1 MLPENTK
8 TVEDE
13 KHQSDSCFKP
23 GTIDLSDTETWDKRE
38 RLAEN
43 NHRTRVLGY
52 IKVIARKSQW
62 ITQKKKKNKA
72 QQCSSKIG
80 VLRENQEQQLK
91 LSWQYENILE
101 CELLG
106 GRECFYKAPLREKD
120 NQNGK
125 TWLVVWIRFETRTKW
140 KFNCKVKGKQGT
152 VGSYSRR
159 GRKRRCK
166 VNVCPWAQLMLLP
179 ALLSWQ

>member
-1 MLPENTK
+1 MRNISQ
-8 TVEDE
+8 TVVSNLEP
-13 KHQSDSCFKP
+13 STS
-23 GTIDLSDTETWDKRE
+23 L
-38 RLAEN
+38 
-43 NHRTRVLGY
+43 
-52 IKVIARKSQW
+52 
-62 ITQKKKKNKA
+62 TQKHETKGRDWQKTTTELECWVTLKSSLENLSESHKKTKKNKA
-72 QQCSSKIG
+72 QQRSSKIG

-125 TWLVVWIRFETRTKW
+125 TWLVVWIRFETRTKL

>member
-13 KHQSDSCFKP
+13 KHQSDNYFKP
-23 GTIDLSDTETWDKRE
+23 ETIDLSDTETWDKRE

-43 NHRTRVLGY
+43 KHRTRVLGY
-52 IKVIARKSQW
+52 IKVIALLENLSESH
-62 ITQKKKKNKA
+62 KKNNKA
-72 QQCSSKIG
+72 QQRSSKIG

-106 GRECFYKAPLREKD
+106 GWECFCKAPLREKIIKMERH
-120 NQNGK
+120 G
-125 TWLVVWIRFETRTKW
+125 
-140 KFNCKVKGKQGT
+140 
-152 VGSYSRR
+152 
-159 GRKRRCK
+159 
-166 VNVCPWAQLMLLP
+166 
-179 ALLSWQ
+179 